1 MEEQILNRRERI
13 LKKIYIA
20 ILLLFSVEYL
30 GWGEISIYRVGI
42 LPLCLIGISL
52 IISQNKKK
60 IYSTYILLT
69 TVYMIFFSMCL
80 YATDGNYLF
89 PILTL
94 PLALYFFSFLTL
106 RKNIE
111 VDYSMVF
118 VWYSLPHIISL
129 LLGVENYDGGRF
141 AGLHEDPNFCGI
153 FLGFSIIACVE
164 LLFRNSITKK
174 WKLLILLLISLD
186 FVLLFTTGSRG
197 AILSLIIIA
206 SLLFLN
212 TKIKTIWKILTIL
225 VVCFLVWRVYQ
236 YVLTLPDWVSPSE
249 SVIDSVLCR
258 FKPDSM
264 AEGSHRSELWDAVI
278 NKLKNSNP
286 LVPIGM
292 KAAMRGQVN
301 DYPHN
306 TFLDIMVDNGFL
318 VGVVVSVV
326 IVFWGI
332 KSYFIVAKR
341 KFFGYE
347 NVFMWCSLSVL
358 LQLTFLSAIQQKIF
372 WICVFFLFYMAKKKH
387 RLSNTYLR

>member
-1 MEEQILNRRERI
+1 MR
-13 LKKIYIA
+13 KKI
-20 ILLLFSVEYL
+20 
-30 GWGEISIYRVGI
+30 G
-42 LPLCLIGISL
+42 
-52 IISQNKKK
+52 
-60 IYSTYILLT
+60 
-69 TVYMIFFSMCL
+69 
-80 YATDGNYLF
+80 
-89 PILTL
+89 
-94 PLALYFFSFLTL
+94 
-106 RKNIE
+106 
-111 VDYSMVF
+111 VDYSKVF
-118 VWYSLPHIISL
+118 VWYSFPHIISI

-153 FLGFSIIACVE
+153 FLGFSIISCVE
-164 LLFRNSITKK
+164 LLLRNSITKK
-174 WKLLILLLISLD
+174 WKLLILLLLSVD

-264 AEGSHRSELWDAVI
+264 AEGSHRNVLWDAVI
-278 NKLKNSNP
+278 YKLKNSNP

-292 KAAMRGQVN
+292 KAAMRGQLN

-306 TFLDIMVDNGFL
+306 TFLDIMVDNGFM
-318 VGVVVSVV
+318 VGIVVSII

-332 KSYFIVAKR
+332 KSYFKVAKR
-341 KFFGYE
+341 KFYGYD

-358 LQLTFLSAIQQKIF
+358 FQLTFLSAIQQKIF
-372 WICVFFLFYMAKKKH
+372 WICVFFLFYMATAPN
-387 RLSNTYLR
+387 RLSNTFLR